1 MPPKDSL
8 IGHQLANFHI
18 ERLLGRGGM
27 ATIYA
32 GRDVKLQRPVAIKI
46 IDARYQDDPAFAQRF
61 VNEARTIATWR
72 HENILQVYYADDEN
86 GLYYFVME
94 YIRGPNLE
102 QVIADYGAAGE
113 LMPHEDVLRI
123 GRAIAG
129 ALDYAHER
137 GVIHRDVKPANVMVA
152 EDGRV
157 ILADFGLALD
167 TAQGTVGEVFGSPHY
182 IAPEQAKNSANAVPQ
197 SDLYSLGIIL
207 YELLTGSV
215 PFDDP
220 SPMSLAIQH
229 ITLPP
234 PPARQFN
241 ANLNAKAEAVLLK
254 ALHKSSQER
263 FQSGGELLD
272 ALEAA
277 LEEVETPA
285 AQSIELPPPPAGTPP
300 LTLSRVTV
308 AERLAAYME
317 ARPPTPDFSAPPP
330 TPPRDSQPDKSR
342 LPIWLGA
349 GGCTA
354 LLLLGA
360 FAVIVGL
367 VIAFTRR
374 DTPDQIAQTTPS
386 PTLVLSQAEQPAP
399 STSTPDSDFSPNAST
414 ASAVETSVSLPK
426 TKNTNTPLPTA
437 SETPTPTLPT
447 PPTGTPTPKTA
458 VYELLIMGRK
468 EDSLVI
474 VNQSEAPFPLAS
486 LRLEGKDDAVLLGLE
501 WGLENLQPGECVYA
515 VKDNKSKLPEVECQE
530 VGDRLPRENKER
542 FWKHEF
548 EIYFDGEFVKSCQ
561 GEKEKDG
568 CSVIIEIN

>member
-1 MPPKDSL
+1 MSQKDSL
-8 IGHQLANFHI
+8 IGRQLANFRV

-27 ATIYA
+27 ATVYA
-32 GRDVKLQRPVAIKI
+32 GQDVKLQRPVAIKI
-46 IDARYQDDPAFAQRF
+46 IDARYQDNPAFAQRF

-102 QVIADYGAAGE
+102 QVISEYSAAGE

-197 SDLYSLGIIL
+197 SDLYALGIIL
-207 YELLTGSV
+207 FEMLTGSV

-229 ITLPP
+229 ITIPP

-241 ANLNAKAEAVLLK
+241 ANLNANVEAVLLK
-254 ALHKSSQER
+254 ALHKSPQER
-263 FQSGGELLD
+263 FQSGDELLD
-272 ALEAA
+272 ALEEA
-277 LEEVETPA
+277 LKDIEVPLTPA
-285 AQSIELPPPPAGTPP
+285 IELPPPPAGVIP

-317 ARPPTPDFSAPPP
+317 ARPPTPAFTAPPP
-330 TPPRDSQPDKSR
+330 TPPQDSQPKKSR
-342 LPIWLGA
+342 LPFWLGA
-349 GGCTA
+349 GGCTI
-354 LLLLGA
+354 LLLLGV
-360 FAVIVGL
+360 FAVIMGL
-367 VIAFTRR
+367 VIAFNLR
-374 DTPDQIAQTTPS
+374 DTQTEVAQKTPS
-386 PTLVLSQAEQPAP
+386 PTLASPQEEQTTPSITTSDSQASSNSSSVTATRTSEPLLTP
-399 STSTPDSDFSPNAST
+399 SEISISTS
-414 ASAVETSVSLPK
+414 SA
-426 TKNTNTPLPTA
+426 PL
-437 SETPTPTLPT
+437 
-447 PPTGTPTPKTA
+447 TGTPTPMTT
-458 VYELLIMGRK
+458 VYALLIMVQK

-474 VNQSEAPFPLAS
+474 VNQGEAPFPLAS
-486 LRLEGKDDAVLLGLE
+486 LHLEGKEDAILLGSE
-501 WGLENLQPGECVYA
+501 WELDALQPGECVYA
-515 VKDNKSKLPEVECQE
+515 IKDKGNPKLPEVECEE
-530 VGDRLPRENKER
+530 VGERLTHEKKER
-542 FWKHEF
+542 FWKDEF
-548 EIYFDGEFVKSCQ
+548 DIYFDGEFVDSCK

-568 CSVIIEIN
+568 CSVIIDDNN